1 LCAVNKSAE
10 YALRTHN
17 EYVSAIVEGRARRIE
32 TRLDLPVARPWFRGG
47 RSFPGFAFSE
57 FVFAV
62 VIVGISTL
70 AALALRPHV
79 SATNLAMVYLVGVVA
94 IAMRC
99 GQQISVLSSFLSVAA
114 FDFFCVPPYLTLRV
128 TDYADLIT
136 FAGMLV
142 VALVVSTQT
151 ARTRIQA
158 ADAVEREARTEALYR
173 LSRRLAGQTQVL
185 DVARTAAE
193 CAEEVFEAHVVIF
206 LPDEGSINARHAV
219 GHLPVSPAEEAV
231 AQWVHAHGEKAG
243 KGMKTLPGVRG
254 LYLPLKGAREI
265 VGVLGF
271 FPIAENGVLAAG
283 QMQLLEVFT
292 AQTALAIERTG
303 SQHLAEAARIR
314 MQTEEMRSTLL
325 SAVSHD
331 LRTPLASITGAA
343 STLRSQG
350 NRLQPEIREDLLQSI
365 EDEAERL
372 GRLVGNLL
380 EMTRLESGVELR
392 RELYPIE
399 EIVGAALQRM
409 EHQLGKRQVRTNLP
423 DSLPL
428 VYVDDV
434 LFGQVIVNL
443 LENAI
448 KYTPEGTA
456 IEIEAIADPDAVT
469 LEVRDCGGG
478 FAPGEELRVFEKFY
492 RGKSEGVRGAGLGL
506 AICQAIMEAHRGAI
520 EAFNRV
526 DGGAVFRIRVP
537 MAEL

>member
-1 LCAVNKSAE
+1 LKTKRSAW
-10 YALRTHN
+10 A
-17 EYVSAIVEGRARRIE
+17 G
-32 TRLDLPVARPWFRGG
+32 WW
-47 RSFPGFAFSE
+47 
-57 FVFAV
+57 
-62 VIVGISTL
+62 VI
-70 AALALRPHV
+70 
-79 SATNLAMVYLVGVVA
+79 
-94 IAMRC
+94 
-99 GQQISVLSSFLSVAA
+99 
-114 FDFFCVPPYLTLRV
+114 
-128 TDYADLIT
+128 
-136 FAGMLV
+136 
-142 VALVVSTQT
+142 
-151 ARTRIQA
+151 
-158 ADAVEREARTEALYR
+158 
-173 LSRRLAGQTQVL
+173 
-185 DVARTAAE
+185 
-193 CAEEVFEAHVVIF
+193 
-206 LPDEGSINARHAV
+206 
-219 GHLPVSPAEEAV
+219 
-231 AQWVHAHGEKAG
+231 
-243 KGMKTLPGVRG
+243 
-254 LYLPLKGAREI
+254 
-265 VGVLGF
+265 
-271 FPIAENGVLAAG
+271 
-283 QMQLLEVFT
+283 
-292 AQTALAIERTG
+292 
-303 SQHLAEAARIR
+303 
-314 MQTEEMRSTLL
+314 
-325 SAVSHD
+325 
-331 LRTPLASITGAA
+331 
-343 STLRSQG
+343 
-350 NRLQPEIREDLLQSI
+350 
-365 EDEAERL
+365 
-372 GRLVGNLL
+372 L